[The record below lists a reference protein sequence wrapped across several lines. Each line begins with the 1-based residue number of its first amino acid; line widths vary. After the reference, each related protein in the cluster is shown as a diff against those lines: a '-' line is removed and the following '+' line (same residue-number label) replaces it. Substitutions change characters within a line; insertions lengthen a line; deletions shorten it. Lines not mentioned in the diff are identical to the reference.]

1 MGKGETVGAFYPIPF
16 GTLKLSFVTRA
27 IVMLDYEKQDCRTI
41 YEASVFDFFLFN
53 FLFVYKD
60 LFCLNLGSKIPFVA
74 STVFLMFLLLL
85 LHTNIY
91 NFDWKFLSIL

>member
-41 YEASVFDFFLFN
+41 YEASVFDFFLLISFS
-53 FLFVYKD
+53 FTRTYLLKFRVEAS
-60 LFCLNLGSKIPFVA
+60 FCCFYCFSYA
-74 STVFLMFLLLL
+74 SPSPITYEYLQF
-85 LHTNIY
+85 
-91 NFDWKFLSIL
+91 